1 MSIDI
6 IEPMSSDIEP
16 ISSDID
22 INVSNLDLNLN
33 NLPMYDE
40 CPICLENLIENI
52 AETNCKHQFH
62 FECLSDWI
70 YSKKKIIFVCPTC
83 NQNPCEIINVYSKKI
98 NITTNCN
105 EITNQVNNERNNK
118 RNNKR
123 NNQSNHQSNHQSNNH
138 KKKRNSYK
146 IKDCAFCVIL

>member
-16 ISSDID
+16 MSFDIEPMSSDID
-22 INVSNLDLNLN
+22 INISNLDLNLN

-70 YSKKKIIFVCPTC
+70 HSKKKIIFICPTC
-83 NQNPCEIINVYSKKI
+83 NQNPCEIINVYSKNMK
-98 NITTNCN
+98 N
-105 EITNQVNNERNNK
+105 ETKTSNQNRNQSNNQN
-118 RNNKR
+118 
-123 NNQSNHQSNHQSNNH
+123 NNQSNNF
-138 KKKRNSYK
+138 KKRKNYDK
-146 IKDCAFCVIL
+146 ITLCAFCAIL